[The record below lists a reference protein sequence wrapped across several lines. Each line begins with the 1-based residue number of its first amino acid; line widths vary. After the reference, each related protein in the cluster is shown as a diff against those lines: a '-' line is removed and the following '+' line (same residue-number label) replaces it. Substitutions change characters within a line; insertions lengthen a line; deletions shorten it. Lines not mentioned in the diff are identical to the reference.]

1 MLDRSQSAIYAA
13 DPAHREILDHGGGRG
28 AIQHFHAF
36 GPGANEVWNAM
47 NIEAI
52 RAYRLTRALTRR
64 REKRPFSRR
73 FPE

>member
-1 MLDRSQSAIYAA
+1 MFDRSQSAICVA

-36 GPGANEVWNAM
+36 GPGANEVRNAM
-47 NIEAI
+47 NVVAI
-52 RAYRLTRALTRR
+52 RAYRLTPALTRR